1 MSTLDI
7 EGSYSIKGAD
17 VTNAEPLKKS
27 LSIWP
32 IMIKEGMDMTVSES
46 FDETRIALLQDKE
59 TAALYVEEALSN
71 GDMDAFKLALK
82 HIAQVRSGGIVELA
96 KKSGLSR
103 EQLYRTLSPK
113 GS

>member
-1 MSTLDI
+1 MLTLDI

-17 VTNAEPLKKS
+17 VTNIEPLKRP

-32 IMIKEGMDMTVSES
+32 IMIKEGMDMTISES

-59 TAALYVEEALSN
+59 TAALSN

-82 HIAQVRSGGIVELA
+82 HIVQVRSGGIVELA